1 MNSPGAQHVSTD
13 DADVAY
19 DPATHYDRVTVAW
32 GLLLGAELHYGVFDS
47 VDTPLEVA
55 TAKLTDLMIGQAD
68 LKPGLRLLDV
78 GCGSGTQSCR
88 LAEDYG
94 VDVLGITTSQVGI
107 DESTARATS
116 RGIST
121 ATFELRDATANGLPD
136 DSFDRVWALESS
148 HLMPDRTAFVSE
160 ASRVLRPG
168 GRFVMCDIVR
178 LREIGF
184 SELRRRRDEFAVL
197 RAVFGSARMDSIDS
211 YASAAQAHGLEVD
224 HVVDLSEA
232 TYPTF
237 ARWRENLERHVD
249 AVTTALGQQSVDE
262 FARSLD
268 VLEGLWQEHTL
279 GYALL
284 SAAAPQPRAMSL

>member
-1 MNSPGAQHVSTD
+1 MSSPGAPHASSDGTD
-13 DADVAY
+13 VGY
-19 DPATHYDRVTVAW
+19 DPATHYDRVTRAW
-32 GLLLGAELHYGVFDS
+32 GLLLGAELHYGVFDTA
-47 VDTPLEVA
+47 DTPLEPA
-55 TAKLTDLMIGQAD
+55 TARLTDLMIEAAD
-68 LKPGLRLLDV
+68 LAPGLRLLDV

-94 VDVLGITTSQVGI
+94 LEVLGITTSQVGI
-107 DESTARATS
+107 DESRARARS
-116 RGIST
+116 KGIST

-136 DSFDRVWALESS
+136 DTFDRVWALESS

-184 SELRRRRDEFAVL
+184 SELRRRRDEFALL
-197 RAVFGSARMDSIDS
+197 RAVFGSARMDSIDTYS
-211 YASAAQAHGLEVD
+211 SAARAHGLVVD
-224 HVVDLSEA
+224 HVLDLSAA

-237 ARWRENLERHVD
+237 ARWRENLELHVD
-249 AVTTALGQQSVDE
+249 AVTTALGAQGVDE
-262 FARSLD
+262 FAGSLD
-268 VLEGLWQEHTL
+268 VLEGLWQEQTL

-284 SAAAPQPRAMSL
+284 SAAAP